1 MTEWDVVGVLVVLVG
16 LLISIINPII
26 KLTKSITELTTSV
39 KRLNEDMVR
48 QDELNVE
55 GHRRIWDELGV
66 QDEKLSDHETRIA
79 VLENHEKA

>member
-1 MTEWDVVGVLVVLVG
+1 MTEWDVFGVLVVIVG
-16 LLISIINPII
+16 FLISIINPII

-55 GHRRIWDELGV
+55 GHRRIWDELGE
-66 QDEKLSDHETRIA
+66 QDKKLCDHETRLS
-79 VLENHEKA
+79 VLEKQE